1 VRFGIYHQKQK
12 FFHKMM
18 VSTWRMLNSI
28 ACCCGIWVNQWWLGI
43 GEVWH
48 FSSKTAVFSQN
59 DGITMPCDE
68 QHCFLL

>member
-1 VRFGIYHQKQK
+1 
-12 FFHKMM
+12 
-18 VSTWRMLNSI
+18 MLNSI